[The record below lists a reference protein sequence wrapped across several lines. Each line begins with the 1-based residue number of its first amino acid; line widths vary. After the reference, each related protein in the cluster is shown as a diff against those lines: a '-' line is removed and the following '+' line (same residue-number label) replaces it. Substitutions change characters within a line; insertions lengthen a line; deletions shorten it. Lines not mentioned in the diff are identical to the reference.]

1 MISMMRIRI
10 DEAGDFNYH
19 DETRLSI
26 SVVAGIVIPDQS
38 WDAVEQFVRA
48 RQSDWDMT
56 ELKAGEMDDA
66 QLMEVAELVIAENL
80 TVAAS
85 ATDSHIFTAD
95 SQALWRERQLAVV
108 TAAAARSRRAV
119 EDKQVAERVARVQRR
134 TRTERHIKQP
144 NYLQYGI
151 LMPWLVS
158 HLLSTSL
165 LVYRTMAPE
174 NDSWLM
180 DIVIDE
186 RPGADPGK
194 AGDLL
199 RDSVEAIF
207 ASDDRTALRMP
218 SEWPSNHPF
227 KIKNTDP
234 EVDTIS
240 VRQVLSGGINPG
252 VSHDDAGLQLAD
264 YVAHLV
270 FALLRDPND
279 QGAQRAWRALVRA
292 PRVMPMQDGRL
303 IRVMAWPGEHMT
315 EADKLRYERLVPAR
329 T

>member
-1 MISMMRIRI
+1 MISIMRIRI
-10 DEAGDFNYH
+10 DEAGDFSYH
-19 DETRLSI
+19 DKTRLSI

-48 RQSDWDMT
+48 RQSAWDMT
-56 ELKAGEMDDA
+56 ELKAGEMDDT
-66 QLMEVAELVIAENL
+66 QLMDVAEFVIAENL

-119 EDKQVAERVARVQRR
+119 EDTQVAERVARVQRR
-134 TRTERHIKQP
+134 TRKERHIKQP

-151 LMPWLVS
+151 LMPWLLS
-158 HLLSTSL
+158 HLLSASL
-165 LVYRTMAPE
+165 LVYRTLAPE
-174 NDSWLM
+174 DDSWLM
-180 DIVIDE
+180 DIIIDE

-218 SEWPSNHPF
+218 GEWP
-227 KIKNTDP
+227 
-234 EVDTIS
+234 
-240 VRQVLSGGINPG
+240 
-252 VSHDDAGLQLAD
+252 
-264 YVAHLV
+264 
-270 FALLRDPND
+270 
-279 QGAQRAWRALVRA
+279 
-292 PRVMPMQDGRL
+292 
-303 IRVMAWPGEHMT
+303 
-315 EADKLRYERLVPAR
+315 
-329 T
+329 